1 MSGDSRDMTESEV
14 PAPAGADLRRRPPG
28 AARKLVVDA
37 IEKIEDGIYL
47 FTAVLLVIGALLLV
61 VNLVTTV
68 VTEWQ
73 RASGAFAVVFTVLE
87 EGLLLFMVAEL
98 LYTVRATLRDRTLAA
113 EPFLVVGL
121 IAGIRRVL
129 ILTAKAQESFSWQS
143 EGLELTILIGLI
155 VAISVAIIAWRLV
168 KPSF

>member
-1 MSGDSRDMTESEV
+1 M
-14 PAPAGADLRRRPPG
+14 
-28 AARKLVVDA
+28 
-37 IEKIEDGIYL
+37 
-47 FTAVLLVIGALLLV
+47 LLVIGALLLV